1 MKVPESLAR
10 LTAVELAAVVAKRAL
25 SAERVA
31 REHLERIAER
41 EPSVGAWVHLD
52 PDHVL
57 SQARALDLA
66 AVRGPLHGVPVAIK
80 DIIATAAC
88 RPNTARRST
97 DITDRL
103 GTPLA
108 SRRCARQARSSSA
121 RR

>member
-57 SQARALDLA
+57 
-66 AVRGPLHGVPVAIK
+66 
-80 DIIATAAC
+80 
-88 RPNTARRST
+88 
-97 DITDRL
+97 TDR
-103 GTPLA
+103 GMANPDVGA
-108 SRRCARQARSSSA
+108 GGAGNHCSIGECDP
-121 RR
+121 